1 MRNSSTSKA
10 PGDRKVILK
19 MTSEKL
25 FIVNDVV
32 YVIDIRK
39 NLVFD
44 LLLSENGFNKVFESD
59 KFILTKICMFV
70 EKWYHCDGL
79 FKM

>member
-10 PGDRKVILK
+10 PGNRKVILK

-25 FIVNDVV
+25 FIINDVV

-44 LLLSENGFNKVFESD
+44 SLLSENGFNKVF
-59 KFILTKICMFV
+59 
-70 EKWYHCDGL
+70 
-79 FKM
+79 